1 MGIFVPTSTFDVKD
15 HSSMMVGILLSNIS
29 CFNTK
34 KRVPYRIIL
43 EMVDPLEFYVNK
55 FHFKEDT
62 LH

>member
-43 EMVDPLEFYVNK
+43 EMVDP
-55 FHFKEDT
+55 
-62 LH
+62 